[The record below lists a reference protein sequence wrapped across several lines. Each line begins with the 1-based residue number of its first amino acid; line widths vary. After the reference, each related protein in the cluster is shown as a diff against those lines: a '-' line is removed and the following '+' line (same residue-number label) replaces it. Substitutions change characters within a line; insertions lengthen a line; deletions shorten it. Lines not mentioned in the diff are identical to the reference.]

1 MGWALQ
7 LQNDLDTE
15 HCMSEL
21 FYMYAAEPPFS
32 DHFVK
37 TSNLILIYVY
47 VLSSQNCLA

>member
-21 FYMYAAEPPFS
+21 FYAAEPPFS

-37 TSNLILIYVY
+37 TSHLSLIYDY
-47 VLSSQNCLA
+47 VLSSQNFLA